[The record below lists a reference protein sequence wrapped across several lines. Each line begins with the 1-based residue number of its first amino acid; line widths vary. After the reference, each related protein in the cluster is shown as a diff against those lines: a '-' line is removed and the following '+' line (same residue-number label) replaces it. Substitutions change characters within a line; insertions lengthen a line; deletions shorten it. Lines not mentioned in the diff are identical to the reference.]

1 MVTALGLSFLSFSSA
16 AAVTAVMNAVV
27 AAVVQTTPTTA
38 VVAAAAAER
47 RKALIKAH
55 ILEVRLSCIPARQPC
70 CFC

>member
-27 AAVVQTTPTTA
+27 AVAVQTQLTTTA
-38 VVAAAAAER
+38 AVAAAVAER

-55 ILEVRLSCIPARQPC
+55 ILRCGCRAYRHGSRAV
-70 CFC
+70 F